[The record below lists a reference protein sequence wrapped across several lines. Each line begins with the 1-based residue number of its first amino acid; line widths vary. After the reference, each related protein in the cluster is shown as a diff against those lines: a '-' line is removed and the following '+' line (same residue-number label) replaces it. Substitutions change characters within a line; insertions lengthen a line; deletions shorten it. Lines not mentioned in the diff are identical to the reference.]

1 MAIRQVVKSVA
12 GAVGLAVVRRETLDR
27 LVHSSAEPRTVEGG
41 RQVVVEAP
49 PPAASV
55 QSPVAPTPP
64 TADDGAEY
72 RLLLRSGEETVTVP
86 KTTLDTLLRESLLLR
101 RQSAELRTL
110 KASAERPLAAPGA
123 ADGGVDPPAS
133 GPSERFYTPIFDFD
147 GLRTDPRTIHNHD
160 FMKDPRFVA
169 AYARGLEAA
178 GSEQHYY
185 WRLHV
190 ALWCA
195 EHALKLGGDFVECG
209 VWRGLLS
216 SSIMAYLDW
225 NSLDRH
231 FYLFDTF
238 RGIDES
244 QLNDEEILKGNVAH
258 FRHHYQIDIYDDVV
272 RNFAEYNNVTLC
284 RGSVPDTLSSV
295 EIGKVSYLSID
306 MNNAAPEI
314 AAANYFWDRL
324 VPGAVILLDD
334 YGFVT
339 YEEQKKAFDRWSAE
353 HGVPILALPTGQ
365 GLMMKPFK
373 S

>member
-1 MAIRQVVKSVA
+1 MAIREVVKNVA
-12 GAVGLAVVRRETLDR
+12 EAMGLAVVRKETLDR
-27 LVHSSAEPRTVEGG
+27 LVQSSAQPRIVEVV

-49 PPAASV
+49 PAPAPAA
-55 QSPVAPTPP
+55 PPPP

-72 RLLLRSGEETVTVP
+72 RLILRSGEESVTVP

-101 RQSAELRTL
+101 RQSDELRSL
-110 KASAERPLAAPGA
+110 KAAAERPLAAAPA
-123 ADGGVDPPAS
+123 ADPAADPDGS
-133 GPSERFYTPIFDFD
+133 GPKEAFYRPVFDFD

-160 FMKDPRFVA
+160 FMKEPRFVA

-216 SSIMAYLDW
+216 SSIMRYLDW

-272 RNFAEYNNVTLC
+272 ENFAEFRNVTLV
-284 RGSVPDTLSSV
+284 RGSVPETLSSV
-295 EIGKVSYLSID
+295 AIDKVSYLSID

-339 YEEQKKAFDRWSAE
+339 YEEQKKAFDKWSAE

-365 GLMMKPFK
+365 GLMMKPLTP
-373 S
+373 